1 MFVAFSYMLFIWFIQ
16 KSQGIDRLENDM
28 NTITASDFTVELDI
42 NKDMWKKFQN
52 DYYEPRKETGKLKE
66 EDGSEMSQALYLKQ
80 HLTKEM
86 GRIMTAARDHRQEA
100 WKKSSSQSK
109 EAPEEGLMSYMN
121 APKKKKTNRTK
132 VKNVDKVVVK
142 DI

>member
-42 NKDMWKKFQN
+42 NKDMWIKFQT
-52 DYYEPRKETGKLKE
+52 DYYEPKRKAGKLKE

-80 HLTKEM
+80 HLTSEM
-86 GRIMTAARDHRQEA
+86 GRIMTAARNHR
-100 WKKSSSQSK
+100 
-109 EAPEEGLMSYMN
+109 
-121 APKKKKTNRTK
+121 
-132 VKNVDKVVVK
+132 
-142 DI
+142 